1 MSFRTFRDIFS
12 TTVGGTRF
20 VASAIMAVGVSLCA
34 GNALADCYKY
44 DTKNGTVNLGAE
56 TQIDSRDRF
65 IIYQGTVNLNE
76 GASVKAGGN
85 ASGSCNFVGVDRTS
99 VGSALNINGGTF
111 WCATSNGSGYLGVG
125 NNDRS
130 ATSYLTL
137 NSGLLRIDTQL
148 RSAVMY
154 DDSAGAT
161 SSGTITIN
169 GGEAIVKQLV
179 IGAKAQKASCGTS
192 TVVLNGGRL
201 TVEEIYFRP
210 YN

>member
-1 MSFRTFRDIFS
+1 MKNPVLSVKFAGWIFAA
-12 TTVGGTRF
+12 TIF
-20 VASAIMAVGVSLCA
+20 ACI

-44 DTKNGTVNLGAE
+44 DTKNGTVNLGE
-56 TQIDSRDRF
+56 LTQIDSRDRF